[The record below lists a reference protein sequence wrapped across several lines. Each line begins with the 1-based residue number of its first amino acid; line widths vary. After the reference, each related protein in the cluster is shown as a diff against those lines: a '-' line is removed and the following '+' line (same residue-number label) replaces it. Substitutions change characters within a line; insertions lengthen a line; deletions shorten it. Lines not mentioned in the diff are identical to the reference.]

1 MYKDILL
8 AVDREDEPSWR
19 LSLPVALGH
28 CEAFGAR
35 LHLVTVVHEIGVGD
49 VASFLPLDFEAQRLD
64 KTEQW
69 LREVAARNVPPGVAV
84 QLNVGSGKV
93 YAEILRIARDVRADL
108 IIMASH
114 RPELADYLLGSNAAH
129 VVRHADCS
137 VLVVRQ
143 RRRS

>member
-1 MYKDILL
+1 MYENILL
-8 AVDREDEPSWR
+8 AVDREDESSWR
-19 LSLPVALGH
+19 LSLPVALRQ
-28 CEAFGAR
+28 CDAFGAR

-49 VASFLPLDFEAQRLD
+49 VASFLPLDFEAQRLE
-64 KTEQW
+64 KTDQW
-69 LREVAARNVPPGVAV
+69 LREIAAKNVPPGVAV
-84 QLNVGSGKV
+84 QLSVGRGKV
-93 YAEILRIARDVRADL
+93 HAEILRIAGEVEADL

-143 RRRS
+143 GRHS